1 MNLRGR
7 YIRLFLVAILLVWTF
22 VYTAQADSEA
32 DEYIRA
38 DRPGKDQGETD
49 VEFIVFVLDI
59 DEINGALQNF
69 VVNVFIRM
77 TWRDKRLAKEGI
89 GVRTIP
95 LEEVWNPQLIIANRQ
110 TFVRT
115 SLPKVV
121 QVTADGTVTYQQRF
135 VGPLSQPLRLSEF
148 PFDKHV
154 FTIQFVAT
162 GSTSKGVNFVPA
174 TSLYHPDIS
183 GGALYKTLS
192 LADWKIIDYVAESRV
207 YEPVEGIHAPS
218 FVFEF
223 RAKRY
228 AAYYVLQV
236 IIPLVFIVMM
246 SWGGFWIDPTNAGA
260 QIGVAT
266 SSILT
271 LIAYRFMLGNLIPRL
286 PYMTRLDYFTLGST
300 ALVFLTLVEVIVTT
314 KLARSKMEL
323 LGRRMDRWCRV
334 LFPMA
339 FALLA
344 YFSFRMCTF

>member
-1 MNLRGR
+1 ML
-7 YIRLFLVAILLVWTF
+7 
-22 VYTAQADSEA
+22 
-32 DEYIRA
+32 
-38 DRPGKDQGETD
+38 
-49 VEFIVFVLDI
+49 
-59 DEINGALQNF
+59 
-69 VVNVFIRM
+69 
-77 TWRDKRLAKEGI
+77 
-89 GVRTIP
+89 
-95 LEEVWNPQLIIANRQ
+95 IANRQ

-121 QVTADGTVTYQQRF
+121 QVTADGTVTYLQRY
-135 VGPLSQPLRLSEF
+135 VGPLSQPLRLCEF

-174 TSLYHPDIS
+174 TSVYNPDIV

-192 LADWKIIDYVAESRV
+192 LADWKIIDYVAETRA
-207 YEPVEGIHAPS
+207 YEPVEDIQAPG

-223 RAKRY
+223 TAKRY
-228 AAYYVLQV
+228 AAYYVFQV
-236 IIPLVFIVMM
+236 ITPLVFIVMM

-260 QIGVAT
+260 QVGVAT

-300 ALVFLTLVEVIVTT
+300 ALVFLTLVEVIITT
-314 KLARSKMEL
+314 KLARSKMEK

-334 LFPMA
+334 IFPVA
-339 FALLA
+339 FAALA
-344 YFSFRMCTF
+344 WLSLAK